1 MGAVRCHE
9 RCRGSPWPFNCGWH
23 LILFC
28 KSLLWLLD
36 FLSSKLNKGI
46 FSIIT
51 VSKQTTGVSA
61 FRRGCGI
68 GPRVERY
75 CCNSVFDLG
84 GSLWT
89 WVASWNEAGRCCWQG
104 SGEEQYPAEPFPASV
119 PAWLGQIPWNLLR
132 LPICS
137 FTVHLGNSE
146 NRLKPSR
153 ASISGILLWFKAKC
167 ISLFAQVSSPGHPP
181 PPWSLLWALWSCVT
195 IVDGWMLYPLGTVEL
210 EDLALFLWIKDL
222 LFDAFPESN

>member
-1 MGAVRCHE
+1 MADPRVLGALRILLQLARSTPGVSCFVINTRYAFAGL
-9 RCRGSPWPFNCGWH
+9 GSPVRIFSCSRWVLCVATKDVEALHGPFNCGWH

-61 FRRGCGI
+61 FRRGCGV

-119 PAWLGQIPWNLLR
+119 PA
-132 LPICS
+132 
-137 FTVHLGNSE
+137 
-146 NRLKPSR
+146 
-153 ASISGILLWFKAKC
+153 
-167 ISLFAQVSSPGHPP
+167 
-181 PPWSLLWALWSCVT
+181 
-195 IVDGWMLYPLGTVEL
+195 
-210 EDLALFLWIKDL
+210 
-222 LFDAFPESN
+222 